1 MDLIGN
7 EREMEGVRGRKAL
20 RENDANI
27 ALIHEILKK
36 NEKDQIASPLKHI
49 FTIIWWHCLCL

>member
-7 EREMEGVRGRKAL
+7 ERDMEGVRGRKAL
-20 RENDANI
+20 RGNDANI

-36 NEKDQIASPLKHI
+36 MKKIRLYLP
-49 FTIIWWHCLCL
+49 

>member
-7 EREMEGVRGRKAL
+7 ERDMEGVRGRKAL

-36 NEKDQIASPLKHI
+36 MKKIRLY
-49 FTIIWWHCLCL
+49 LL

>member
-7 EREMEGVRGRKAL
+7 ERDMEGVRGRKAL
-20 RENDANI
+20 REKDANI

-36 NEKDQIASPLKHI
+36 KMNKIRLYLP
-49 FTIIWWHCLCL
+49 